1 VSFDLPQGWAW
12 VRLRDLGTFTGGH
25 TPSTSNRDLWG
36 DEVLWVTSKDMKS
49 KYINDTILKLTQLG
63 AAELTML
70 KPNSIIMCTR
80 SGILRRTF
88 PVAIATQHLTINQD
102 QRALTLYIPEMAEY
116 IYDVLKAFESVIL
129 AHYKKAG
136 TTVESIIWNKFTEI
150 PIPMPPLPEQRRIIA
165 KIEELFA
172 IADSLGVAV
181 DGLENAAKRLDKKI
195 LDLAIRGKLVP
206 QDPDD
211 EPASELVKRIATSH
225 KSPCKNQS
233 EPIHPP
239 FEIPGSWEWVMLG
252 TITNYGQCK
261 SIDAKAISPDTWS
274 LDLEEIEKDTGRLL
288 ARRTAAEK
296 KSSSS
301 KHIFC
306 RGMVLYSKLRTY
318 LNKVLVAD
326 MDGVC
331 TSEIVPI
338 SVFDEVIPEYL
349 CLVLT
354 SQYFLQYTAARG
366 YGVKMPR
373 VGTNDMRSALIPLPP
388 SNEQKRIVKRV
399 EELKATTRTLVTF

>member
-1 VSFDLPQGWAW
+1 
-12 VRLRDLGTFTGGH
+12 
-25 TPSTSNRDLWG
+25 
-36 DEVLWVTSKDMKS
+36 M
-49 KYINDTILKLTQLG
+49 
-63 AAELTML
+63 
-70 KPNSIIMCTR
+70 
-80 SGILRRTF
+80 
-88 PVAIATQHLTINQD
+88 
-102 QRALTLYIPEMAEY
+102 
-116 IYDVLKAFESVIL
+116 
-129 AHYKKAG
+129 
-136 TTVESIIWNKFTEI
+136 
-150 PIPMPPLPEQRRIIA
+150 
-165 KIEELFA
+165 
-172 IADSLGVAV
+172 
-181 DGLENAAKRLDKKI
+181 
-195 LDLAIRGKLVP
+195 
-206 QDPDD
+206 
-211 EPASELVKRIATSH
+211 
-225 KSPCKNQS
+225 
-233 EPIHPP
+233 
-239 FEIPGSWEWVMLG
+239 G

-296 KSSSS
+296 KSTSS

-338 SVFDEVIPEYL
+338 SVVGGVCPEYL

-354 SQYFLQYTAARG
+354 SQYFLQYTTSRG

-388 SNEQKRIVKRV
+388 LYEQKRIARRV
-399 EELKATTRTLVTF
+399 EELKATARTLVTF